1 MRQAF
6 QNLEM
11 LMHLVIVPENNGMLN
26 WPENI
31 VSVLCVLGCICI
43 CGMVY
48 DVCVCMRYMC
58 VVCVWYVRY
67 VSGEI
72 GGRQW

>member
-31 VSVLCVLGCICI
+31 VSVLCVL
-43 CGMVY
+43 VFW
-48 DVCVCMRYMC
+48 DVCVYVEWYMMF
-58 VVCVWYVRY
+58 VCA
-67 VSGEI
+67 
-72 GGRQW
+72 